1 MKNAI
6 KIAKITINFIKGA
19 QMKTVSIVNMGC
31 KVNLYEAD
39 KIAGILACSGFSV
52 DFGLKPADIYVLNTC
67 AVTNEGERKSRNML
81 TKLLKL
87 NPNASVYVCG
97 CASQNN
103 SQNFTT
109 NPNVKYVIG
118 TQNKDQ
124 LAYQIC
130 ADFGV
135 ACVYTT
141 NQISSR
147 TRGVLKCQDGCN
159 NFCSY
164 CLIPYLRGR
173 EVSRPLADLVAELD
187 QMQKAGVNEVVLTG
201 INLSAYGRDL
211 NNGTG
216 FIDLAKMFENRPMR
230 YRFSSLE
237 VNVVTEELISYLSTQ
252 PNFCD
257 HFHLSMQSGCNHT
270 LKKMNRH
277 YTKEDYLQR
286 VALIRKYFPNAGIT
300 TDVIVGFPTEK
311 DEHFEETYNT
321 CKQANFAEMHI
332 FVYSK
337 RAGTVAE
344 KFKNEATNV
353 KQRAEKLAQLNIKNK
368 AAFIKQNI
376 GKTYQIIVENKK
388 GDYLT
393 GHTPNYIMCYIKGDY
408 NSNDIVKVKI
418 LQQYLDGAIAEVI
431 EK

>member
-1 MKNAI
+1 
-6 KIAKITINFIKGA
+6 
-19 QMKTVSIVNMGC
+19 MKTISIVNMGC

-39 KIAGILACSGFSV
+39 KIAGILANSGFSV

-87 NPNASVYVCG
+87 NPSASIYVCG

-103 SQNFTT
+103 SQNFTS
-109 NPNVKYVIG
+109 NPNVKFVIG

-124 LAYQIC
+124 IAYRIC
-130 ADFGV
+130 ADNN
-135 ACVYTT
+135 ASCIYTT

-173 EVSRPLADLVAELD
+173 EISRPLADLIYEVE
-187 QMQKAGVNEVVLTG
+187 QMQSAGVNEVVLTG
-201 INLSAYGRDL
+201 INLSSYGRDL
-211 NNGTG
+211 NNNTG

-237 VNVVTEELISYLSTQ
+237 VNVVTEPLLKYLSTQ

-286 VALIRKYFPNAGIT
+286 VALIRKYFPNASIT
-300 TDVIVGFPTEK
+300 TDVIVGFPTEQ

-321 CKQANFAEMHI
+321 CKLANFAEMHI

-353 KQRAEKLAQLNIKNK
+353 KERAQKLAQLNQIN
-368 AAFIKQNI
+368 KQNYIDKNI
-376 GKTYQIIVENKK
+376 GSVYNVIVENKK
-388 GDYLT
+388 GDYYIA
-393 GHTPNYIMCYIKGDY
+393 HTPNYITCYITGKH
-408 NSNDIVKVKI
+408 NSNDMLTVKLVKT
-418 LQQYLDGAIAEVI
+418 YLDGALAEI
-431 EK
+431 IT